1 MRSVY
6 SICTMRLAMFVCLF
20 MNILFATIVFYT
32 YVVWSRYWRSVERA
46 RPPNYISAEYIA
58 ELRRRRE
65 QLAAARRP
73 PRTAAPYVFHPDERI
88 AHHRSATVAQLRR
101 VQLDWKMQRPE
112 NKYGVKFS
120 GRRDQAAGSRTAE
133 HLLCALR
140 RARVRTLA
148 AGDEPFASIGLGKYF
163 PTVAPLGG
171 QTFNSC
177 AVVASA
183 GSLLNSALGAE
194 IGEWRAGLTLE

>member
-1 MRSVY
+1 
-6 SICTMRLAMFVCLF
+6 MRLAVFVCLF
-20 MNILFATIVFYT
+20 MNILFATIIFYT
-32 YVVWSRYWRSVERA
+32 YMVWSRYWQSVARA

-65 QLAAARRP
+65 QVAAARRP
-73 PRTAAPYVFHPDERI
+73 ARTAAPYFFHPDERI
-88 AHHRSATVAQLRR
+88 QHHRAATVAQLRR
-101 VQLDWKMQRPE
+101 VQLDWKMQRGE

-133 HLLCALR
+133 ELLCALR
-140 RARVRTLA
+140 RARVRMLTA
-148 AGDEPFASIGLGKYF
+148 QDQPFADIGLGKYF
-163 PTVAPLGG
+163 PTVPPLGG
-171 QTFNSC
+171 RTFNSC

-194 IGEWRAGLTLE
+194 IGEERSGN